1 MISSQSR
8 IVVSRWAMIRQV
20 QPRRRRLSSTI
31 LSVLGSSALVAS
43 SRIRRLGSRTRAL
56 AICSRW
62 RWPPEKFRPCSA
74 TAALYPPRR

>member
-31 LSVLGSSALVAS
+31 ISVLGSSALVAS
-43 SRIRRLGSRTRAL
+43 SRIKRLGSRTRAR

-62 RWPPEKFRPCSA
+62 RWPPEKFR
-74 TAALYPPRR
+74 ALLG